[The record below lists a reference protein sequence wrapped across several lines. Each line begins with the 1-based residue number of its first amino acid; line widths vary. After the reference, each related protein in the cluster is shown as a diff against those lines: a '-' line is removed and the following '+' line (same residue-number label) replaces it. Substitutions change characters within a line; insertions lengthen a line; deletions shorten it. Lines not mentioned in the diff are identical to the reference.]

1 MKQHSPSSTLQG
13 TGVSPNRASRWPWGL
28 LIVLTLTV
36 FGLVVLTITLS
47 LRKDVRER
55 IVSRDGEIFTAVAQ
69 MLLNNNG
76 QIESLRFVDVFTT
89 VLQMSRMQGVLAV
102 RVYDNQGNFL
112 DSVPLEVEPTPLPAE
127 LLERMANLTPAS
139 SFESEGDLGEI
150 FLLFPDTDVPVTTP
164 LLHVAIPIHQP
175 GSDRLDS
182 IAYYTVDGRH
192 IAEEFKAL
200 DRSLVFQAG
209 VAFTTGSLIFLIA
222 SGIAFH
228 RLNRANRLLQKR
240 TQSLLKANQELAL
253 AAKSSAVGAV
263 SAHLVHGL
271 KSPLAG
277 LNDFVRTSKEQS
289 APSSADDWQAAR
301 ETTERMRNLIESV
314 TNILREE
321 RDGAAFEVSLAE
333 LVGLVRTR
341 MVHDFDTVQ
350 VAYDLSGDSEDAIF
364 LSSREANLI
373 TLILVN
379 LLENAYKA
387 NPAGKPVLLSIKQ
400 PPNALV
406 FEVRDHGSGIA
417 APVRENLFQPGAGGF
432 SQGTGLGLAISHQ
445 LALHLGADLELV
457 ETGPTGSLFRLEI
470 PPPGETPAEG

>member
-1 MKQHSPSSTLQG
+1 MKEHPPSSKTPG
-13 TGVSPNRASRWPWGL
+13 TGDSSTRASRWPWGL

-69 MLLNNNG
+69 MLLDDDG
-76 QIESLRFVDVFTT
+76 QSESLRFVDIFTT

-102 RVYDNQGNFL
+102 RVYDAQGNFL
-112 DSVPLEVEPTPLPAE
+112 DSVPLEVEPAPLPPK
-127 LLERMANLTPAS
+127 LLAQMSNLTPAS

-150 FLLFPDTDVPVTTP
+150 FLLFSDTDVPVTTP

-175 GSDRLDS
+175 GSNRLDS

-200 DRSLVFQAG
+200 DRSLFFQAG

-277 LNDFVRTSKEQS
+277 LNDFVRASGAQS
-289 APSSADDWQAAR
+289 AESHADDWQAAR

-321 RDGAAFEVSLAE
+321 REGAAFEVSLEE
-333 LVGLVRTR
+333 LVGLVRSR
-341 MVHDFDTVQ
+341 MVHDFDAVR
-350 VAYDLSGDSEDAIF
+350 VAYDLSDSSEDAIL

-379 LLENAYKA
+379 LLENAHKA
-387 NPAGKPVLLSIKQ
+387 NPAGKPVLLKISRQ
-400 PPNALV
+400 PGALA
-406 FEVRDHGSGIA
+406 FEVRDQGSGIA

-432 SQGTGLGLAISHQ
+432 SQGTGLGLAISHH

-457 ETGPTGSLFRLEI
+457 ETGPTGSLFRLVI
-470 PPPGETPAEG
+470 PVAGDNPTEE